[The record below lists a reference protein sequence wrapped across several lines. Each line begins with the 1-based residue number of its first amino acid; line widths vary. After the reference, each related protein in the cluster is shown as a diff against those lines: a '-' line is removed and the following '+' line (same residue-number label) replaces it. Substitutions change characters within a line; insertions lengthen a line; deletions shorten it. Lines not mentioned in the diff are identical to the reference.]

1 MTLPVKESFFVRV
14 ISGMARGLKLASL
27 EGLETRPTLDRVKEA
42 LFSMLF
48 DKCTDAV
55 VLDLFA
61 GSGALGIEALSRYA
75 AKCIFVDLNPKAVE
89 VIRSNLKKTPF
100 SDKAKAI
107 LSDSIEFLKKT
118 EEKFDLVFL
127 DPPYKAGLYDEALK
141 IISERQ
147 LLNKGALVVAECD
160 ITHELNATGFEILKD
175 KTYGKVRL
183 YVLKEPVTNEEDSS
197 ISR

>member
-1 MTLPVKESFFVRV
+1 MKV
-14 ISGMARGLKLASL
+14 ITGFAKGRSL
-27 EGLETRPTLDRVKEA
+27 ITPEGLDTRPTADRIKQSV
-42 LFSMLF
+42 FNSIQF
-48 DKCTDAV
+48 DIEGRR

-75 AKCIFVDLNPKAVE
+75 KKCTFVDLNPKAIE

-100 SDKAKAI
+100 GDKAKAI

-118 EEKFDLVFL
+118 EDKYDLVFL
-127 DPPYKAGLYDEALK
+127 DPPYSAGLYDEALK

-147 LLNKGALVVAECD
+147 LLNKEALVVAECD
-160 ITHELNATGFEILKD
+160 ITHELDTRGFKILKD

-183 YVLKEPVTNEEDSS
+183 YVLEEPAQYEKDSS

>member
-1 MTLPVKESFFVRV
+1 MKIITGTAKGMNLETLAGEK
-14 ISGMARGLKLASL
+14 
-27 EGLETRPTLDRVKEA
+27 TRPTSQRVKEA
-42 LFSMLF
+42 IFSMLQF
-48 DKCTDAV
+48 DIEGTM

-75 AKCIFVDLNPKAVE
+75 ARCIFVDLNPKAVE